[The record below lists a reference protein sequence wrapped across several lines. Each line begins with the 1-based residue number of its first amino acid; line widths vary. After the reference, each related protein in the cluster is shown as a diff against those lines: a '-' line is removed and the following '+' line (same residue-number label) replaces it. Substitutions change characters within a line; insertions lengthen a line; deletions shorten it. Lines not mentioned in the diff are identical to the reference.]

1 MVEFT
6 LVFPVLA
13 ILLFGVIQFG
23 IAFNNYL
30 ALTDAVRAGSR
41 QASVARYL
49 PDTQRQSK
57 VESKVRAS
65 ASNLTQSKLKVFVTP
80 TSNWDPGSDVTVR
93 ATYPYSI
100 SFARSGRE
108 DRDALELDDGACGM
122 TRHKRSSGQAYVI
135 SILFL
140 AVLSAMAA
148 AVLDIGFLV
157 PGRPKPAG
165 DGGRG
170 RARPAPRPSRKHGE
184 RLGAREPVRDEERR
198 RHDERDVLLEGVPER
213 HDQGDRF
220 AAGSGLLLQGAR
232 HQVRD
237 RACDRNGAR
246 RLSDEADG
254 SCRSSWT
261 RNTRSSSATRTRA
274 PARPSSSTST

>member
-65 ASNLTQSKLKVFVTP
+65 ANNLNQSKLKVFVTP
-80 TSNWDPGSDVTVR
+80 TSNWDPGSDVTVK

-100 SFARSGRE
+100 SLLGVVVKSGT
-108 DRDALELDDGACGM
+108 LQSQN
-122 TRHKRSSGQAYVI
+122 T
-135 SILFL
+135 
-140 AVLSAMAA
+140 
-148 AVLDIGFLV
+148 
-157 PGRPKPAG
+157 
-165 DGGRG
+165 
-170 RARPAPRPSRKHGE
+170 E
-184 RLGAREPVRDEERR
+184 RVE
-198 RHDERDVLLEGVPER
+198 
-213 HDQGDRF
+213 
-220 AAGSGLLLQGAR
+220 
-232 HQVRD
+232 
-237 RACDRNGAR
+237 
-246 RLSDEADG
+246 
-254 SCRSSWT
+254 
-261 RNTRSSSATRTRA
+261 
-274 PARPSSSTST
+274 